1 MFVPP
6 IDPSQLPLECF
17 QSSRL
22 RTLIETEL
30 SMVVLDA
37 VGLGKD
43 VSVTQEQAIHD
54 VVVPAVFFRALES
67 GRIGF
72 QEGDLMMLGIGT
84 EFLQWMRLEVR
95 KAVLTMLGLEP

>member
-1 MFVPP
+1 MFASP

-30 SMVVLDA
+30 SIVVLDA
-37 VGLGKD
+37 VGLGKE
-43 VSVTQEQAIHD
+43 VSVVQEQAIHD
-54 VVVPAVFFRALES
+54 AVVPAIFFRALES
-67 GRIGF
+67 GKVGF
-72 QEGDLMMLGIGT
+72 REGDLTMNDIGT

-95 KAVLTMLGLEP
+95 KAVLNMLGLDV